1 MIDDGKKSVGL
12 KAIEEGYRIIEIPSI
27 KKRVFMD
34 SDYSV
39 LMNLED
45 GE

>member
-1 MIDDGKKSVGL
+1 MLDEGL
-12 KAIEEGYRIIEIPSI
+12 YRIIEIPSK

-39 LMNLED
+39 LMKLEEGD
-45 GE
+45 